1 MNLQQ
6 LRYVVATVDAGTMTA
21 AAGQLNVAQPAL
33 SRAIK
38 ALERE
43 LQIQIFEP
51 AGRGVRLTAA
61 GEDVVRAARAVLAGV
76 DEVGSV
82 ARSHARRAEP
92 LAVVTTPTLEPLF
105 ARHFTSRGTPR
116 PPSGSNGPPAGTRS
130 RRRCKPVM
138 R

>member
-1 MNLQQ
+1 
-6 LRYVVATVDAGTMTA
+6 VVATVDAGTMTA

-105 ARHFTSRGTPR
+105 ARHFLPEYYARHAAATVRIQR
-116 PPSGSNGPPAGTRS
+116 AAGRDEVEAS
-130 RRRCKPVM
+130 EPVM